1 MAGLSSTGLEIKRLP
16 TILDEL
22 EASLKTE
29 LGVDVDVSSDSLLG
43 ILNSIYGAAVADQWV
58 VAQAIYAA
66 FNINAA
72 EGKQLDDLVALVG
85 ISRLDASPTNGNIEF
100 RGNQGTTVPTNTN
113 VADSSGNTYKTI
125 ENILLTITDCTRA
138 DIKVGTVLNSN
149 VYSVIIDGT
158 SFDYTSSASA
168 TEQSIV
174 EGLRA
179 LIGTQTDYT
188 ATKNTSGNTLI
199 IKSNTA
205 LSTIAISISADL
217 TVNKVNSVGSVENNV
232 AGAIQA
238 LANSIT
244 QIVTPVVG
252 LDSVN
257 NPVALTIGREEET
270 DEELRVRHTDSVQVA
285 GTATVTAIQSS
296 LSEVQGVTQA
306 LVVENRGTT
315 TDGEGRPAK
324 SYECVVEG
332 GNEDDIG
339 QKIWDTKPA
348 GVETYGD
355 ILNVV
360 TDVNGNSQSVYFSRP
375 EPSYIWIEV
384 DYTLYDEESFPLDGE
399 DKIKEAIVNY
409 ATSNLRLGDDVIPKR
424 FFGGIYSA
432 VSGIED
438 LVIRIASSGDDPNT
452 EPTGGSFTENP
463 IDITST
469 QIAKLDTSRI
479 TVTAV

>member
-1 MAGLSSTGLEIKRLP
+1 MAGLSTTGFETKRLP

-22 EASLKTE
+22 ETSLKNE
-29 LGVDVDVSSDSLLG
+29 LGVDIDVSSDSLLG
-43 ILNSIYGAAVADQWV
+43 ILNSIYGAAISDQWA
-58 VAQAIYAA
+58 VAQAVYAA

-85 ISRLDASPTNGNIEF
+85 ISRLSASPTNGNITF
-100 RGNQGTTVPTNTN
+100 KGNQGTTVPTGTV
-113 VADSSGNTYKTI
+113 VADNVGNTYSTT
-125 ENILLTITDCTRA
+125 EDILLTITSCVRTE
-138 DIKVGTVLNSN
+138 IKVSN
-149 VYSVIIDGT
+149 VADSNLYTIVIEGD
-158 SFDYTSSASA
+158 SYDYTSSVGA
-168 TEQSIV
+168 TQQSII

-188 ATKNTSGNTLI
+188 ATKNTAGDTLI
-199 IKSNTA
+199 ITSNTT
-205 LSTIAISISADL
+205 LSTIALTISADL
-217 TVNKVNSVGSVENNV
+217 TVNKVTSVGNVENNV

-238 LANSIT
+238 LSNSIT
-244 QIVTPVVG
+244 SVSTPVSG

-270 DEELRVRHTDSVQVA
+270 DEELRVRHTESVQIA

-296 LSEVQGVTQA
+296 LASIQGVTQA

-339 QKIWDTKPA
+339 AKIWETKPA

-355 ILNVV
+355 ILNIV
-360 TDVNGNSQSVYFSRP
+360 TDVNGNSQAVYFSRP
-375 EPSYIWIEV
+375 EPSYIWVEV

-399 DKIKEAIVNY
+399 DSIKQAIVDY
-409 ATSNLRLGDDVIPKR
+409 AEALDLGDDVIPKR
-424 FFGGIYSA
+424 FFGSIYSA

-438 LVIRIASSGDDPNT
+438 LVIRIASSGTDPNT
-452 EPTGGSFTENP
+452 EPSGGSFLEDP

-469 QIAKLDTSRI
+469 QIAKLDIDRI